1 MAGKK
6 FNIVYIV
13 GLIITTIL
21 SIWII
26 ISGVISLNVTFVIFF
41 WVVKFLSGF
50 GLILGIANGFLIV
63 LDKTKNKLAK
73 KGTNAIIIFQIVIPI
88 LLIIYAI
95 DKIISSYLGTGGL
108 SMTGVWADVYV
119 WMDNIIYIYGI
130 LSLLLSLYII
140 PIIKDEIQDA
150 VELGKLS
157 WWKKKAKQVGR
168 GIKKKYFRLKKDFAK
183 AQIQDQMS
191 VKDILELWKNKF
203 AINLLLI
210 LAIGTFIFTPVA
222 FICVMFWLRLY
233 VFFRSETNK
242 YERLFLMGSMIWV
255 GIIAAVS
262 PYVQWGIYESI
273 IGYVWTV
280 NIFYLIGILIG
291 SMIFIKKLLNL
302 QGITIQALKLK
313 KKQRQIDKLKKEKE
327 DLKQQLKDKTKEK
340 VLL

>member
-50 GLILGIANGFLIV
+50 GLILGIANGFLII

-73 KGTNAIIIFQIVIPI
+73 KGTNVIIIFQIIIPI

-108 SMTGVWADVYV
+108 SMTGVWADIYV
-119 WMDNIIYIYGI
+119 WLDNIIYIYGI
-130 LSLLLSLYII
+130 LSLLLSIYII

-150 VELGKLS
+150 VELGKFS

-191 VKDILELWKNKF
+191 VKEILELWKNKF

-210 LAIGTFIFTPVA
+210 LALGTFIFTPVA

-233 VFFRSETNK
+233 VFFRSEANK
-242 YERLFLMGSMIWV
+242 YERLCLMGSMIWV

-313 KKQRQIDKLKKEKE
+313 KKQNQIDKLKKEKE
-327 DLKQQLKDKTKEK
+327 DLKQQLKDKTKEI
-340 VLL
+340 